1 MRKNFPVTKTERF
14 LNAGEY
20 IVSKTDLQGKIL
32 YVNRPFIEISGFT
45 EEELI
50 GADHNIVR
58 HPDMPTEAF
67 FDLWHTLKNGQPWR
81 GMVKNRC
88 KNGDF
93 YWVEAS
99 ANPIWEKGKII
110 GYMSLRAIP
119 TREQVQQAERIY
131 ALFRQNQAKG
141 LTIKQGKVQRTGL
154 AGLWHKIKP
163 VQLSQQAGWLLGI
176 QVLALLGYATGQM
189 GWLPEQ
195 LSTQLSLLIMGLT
208 AFAQF
213 MLLKQRV
220 LPQLKLASVQCQ
232 MVAAGQL
239 EFAKAA
245 QQPNELG
252 ALQHA
257 IHTMAANLQ
266 SIVMDVRQAS
276 AEISQ
281 AATAVAETASQLS
294 DVSGQQAA
302 SVEETSAAVEEL
314 TASIGNTSLNA
325 KQTQQISYQTAE
337 AAKEGGETVMQTLT
351 AMKSIADRTSVIDDI
366 AYQTNLLALNAAIEA
381 GRAGSYGRGFA
392 VVAAEVRKLAEHSRK
407 SAAEIDEVTKQSV
420 SVAAR
425 SGELLQ
431 DIVPAVEKT
440 SVLIQEI
447 ATACTEQSEGVIQIN
462 QSMEQLNKLTETN
475 AASAYQ
481 LSETASG
488 MTQQSVQ
495 LEQLMR
501 FFNQKT
507 NSR

>member
-1 MRKNFPVTKTERF
+1 MQKNLPVTKTERF
-14 LNAGEY
+14 LKPREY

-67 FDLWHTLKNGQPWR
+67 FDLWRTLKNGQPWR

-88 KNGDF
+88 KNGDY

-110 GYMSLRAIP
+110 GYMSLRACP
-119 TREQVQQAERIY
+119 TREQVRQAEQIY

-141 LTIKQGKVQRTGL
+141 LTIELGMVRRAGF

-163 VQLSQQAGWLLGI
+163 VQLSQQTGWLLGI
-176 QVLALLGYATGQM
+176 QAIALLGYTAGQLA
-189 GWLPEQ
+189 WLPED
-195 LSTQLSLLIMGLT
+195 LASPLCLAILGFSAL
-208 AFAQF
+208 AQF
-213 MLLKQRV
+213 ILLRNGV
-220 LPQLKLASVQCQ
+220 LPQLRQASVQCQ

-245 QQPNELG
+245 QKSNELG

-266 SIVMDVRQAS
+266 SIVTDVRQAS
-276 AEISQ
+276 AELSQ
-281 AATAVAETASQLS
+281 AASSVSATASLLS
-294 DVSGQQAA
+294 DVSGEQAA

-314 TASIGNTSLNA
+314 TVSIANTSQNA
-325 KQTQQISYQTAE
+325 KQTQQISQQTAE
-337 AAKEGGETVMQTLT
+337 AAQEGGETVIQTLA
-351 AMKSIADRTSVIDDI
+351 AMKSIANRITVIDDI

-381 GRAGSYGRGFA
+381 GRAGAYGRGFA

-407 SAAEIDEVTKQSV
+407 SAAEIDDVTTKSV
-420 SVAAR
+420 CVAER

-431 DIVPAVEKT
+431 NIVPSVAKT
-440 SVLIQEI
+440 SLLIQEI
-447 ATACTEQSEGVIQIN
+447 STACNEQSEGVNQIN
-462 QSMEQLNKLTETN
+462 QSMEQLNRLTEKN

-481 LSETASG
+481 LADTASG
-488 MTQQSVQ
+488 MTQQGLQ

-501 FFNQKT
+501 FFNQKH
-507 NSR
+507 SHR

>member
-1 MRKNFPVTKTERF
+1 MRKNLPVTKTERF
-14 LNAGEY
+14 LKPGEY

-67 FDLWHTLKNGQPWR
+67 FDLWSTLKKGQPWR

-88 KNGDF
+88 QNGDY

-99 ANPIWEKGKII
+99 ANPIWEQGKII
-110 GYMSLRAIP
+110 GYMSLRACP
-119 TREQVQQAERIY
+119 SREQVRQAEQIY
-131 ALFRQNQAKG
+131 ALFRKNQAKG
-141 LTIKQGKVQRTGL
+141 LSIEQGLVRRTGL
-154 AGLWHKIKP
+154 AGLWHKVKP
-163 VQLSQQAGWLLGI
+163 IRLSQQSAWLLTI
-176 QVLALLGYATGQM
+176 QALALLGYAAGQL

-195 LSTQLSLLIMGLT
+195 LGTQLSLAVLALTGL
-208 AFAQF
+208 AQF
-213 MLLKQRV
+213 LLLRTGV
-220 LPQLKLASVQCQ
+220 LPQLRQAAVQCQ
-232 MVAAGQL
+232 MIAAGQL
-239 EFAKAA
+239 ELNKAV

-266 SIVMDVRQAS
+266 SIVTDVRQAS
-276 AEISQ
+276 VELSQ
-281 AATAVAETASQLS
+281 AASSVSDTAGQLS
-294 DVSGQQAA
+294 QVSSEQAA

-314 TASIGNTSLNA
+314 TVSIASTSQNA
-325 KQTQQISYQTAE
+325 KQTQQISSQTAE
-337 AAKEGGETVMQTLT
+337 AAQEGGETVIQTLA
-351 AMKSIADRTSVIDDI
+351 AMKSIAERINVIDDI

-381 GRAGSYGRGFA
+381 GRAGVYGRGFA

-407 SAAEIDEVTKQSV
+407 SAAEIDEVTNTSV
-420 SVAAR
+420 YVAER

-431 DIVPAVEKT
+431 DIVPAVAKT
-440 SVLIQEI
+440 SILIEDI
-447 ATACTEQSEGVIQIN
+447 ATACVEQSEGVEQIN
-462 QSMEQLNKLTETN
+462 QSMAQLNTLTEKN

-481 LSETASG
+481 LAETASG
-488 MTQQSVQ
+488 MTEQSSQ

-501 FFNQKT
+501 FFSQKKAG
-507 NSR
+507 